1 MNFSFGSN
9 TPKTTATTAPGSLA
23 TPAPTATGFSLGT
36 PATNT
41 LFGSTPAGGGFS
53 LGGAG
58 DSKPTVQTS
67 AVKPMAAAAPLSSF
81 SLGTSA
87 LTTST
92 STFPSFGLTSTAS
105 TTSTAAATST
115 PGFGFGSS
123 IPSVAATSAPA
134 PISFSLTPGSATT
147 ATPTLKLGTTAA
159 TTATTL
165 ATTTSS
171 ATTATA
177 LGLPANI
184 TFVQLQETIKKW
196 TDEFNEQ
203 EKIFMSQAGQINKWD
218 NLLRSNSDK
227 ILELNS
233 EVATMKLQQ
242 QKLSNELE
250 FIQTQQRELEE
261 VLGPLER
268 QAADVPTNTDP
279 EREHTYHMAETLD
292 TQLKQM
298 SEDLREIIENLNES
312 SRTQDNSDPIVQ
324 IARILN
330 AHMNSLHW
338 IDQMSLNIQN
348 QLENVTKL
356 HDTHR
361 RENER
366 LFRISYD

>member
-1 MNFSFGSN
+1 MSFSFGGP
-9 TPKTTATTAPGSLA
+9 PKTTASTILGSSA
-23 TPAPTATGFSLGT
+23 TPAAAGSGFSLGAPT
-36 PATNT
+36 GGT
-41 LFGSTPAGGGFS
+41 LFGATPAGGGFS

-58 DSKPTVQTS
+58 DSKTPAQT
-67 AVKPMAAAAPLSSF
+67 ATVKPVAATAPLSSF
-81 SLGTSA
+81 SLSTPATTTSA
-87 LTTST
+87 PA
-92 STFPSFGLTSTAS
+92 FPSFGLTSTPA
-105 TTSTAAATST
+105 STAASST
-115 PGFGFGSS
+115 PGFSFGSS
-123 IPSVAATSAPA
+123 TPAIAATTTSAPL
-134 PISFSLTPGSATT
+134 SFSLTPGSSATT
-147 ATPTLKLGTTAA
+147 TPSLKLGA
-159 TTATTL
+159 TTATTVATL
-165 ATTTSS
+165 TTTTTTSS
-171 ATTATA
+171 AASATSS
-177 LGLPANI
+177 LGLPSNI

-203 EKIFMSQAGQINKWD
+203 EKIFMSQAAQINKWD
-218 NLLRSNSDK
+218 NLLRSNSEK
-227 ILELNS
+227 ILELNN
-233 EVATMKLQQ
+233 EVAAMKLQQ
-242 QKLSNELE
+242 QQLTNELE

-261 VLGPLER
+261 VLVPLER
-268 QAADVPTNTDP
+268 QTADVPTNTDP

-324 IARILN
+324 IGRILN

-338 IDQMSLNIQN
+338 IDQMTLNIQN